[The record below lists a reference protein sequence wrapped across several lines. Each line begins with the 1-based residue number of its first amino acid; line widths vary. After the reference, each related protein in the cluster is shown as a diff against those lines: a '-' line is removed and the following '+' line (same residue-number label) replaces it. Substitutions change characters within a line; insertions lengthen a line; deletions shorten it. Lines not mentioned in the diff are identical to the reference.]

1 MTGHVTALVAL
12 AGAVLLL
19 GLLVSLALGRRKR
32 SASRTVV
39 ARAPAPR
46 GQRGALPSAPVPAV
60 RGSARGS
67 APAEPRRPSVR
78 IEVAEP
84 GVRGPL
90 FQYGG
95 DGPGF
100 EVDAPFAVVA
110 IATTGFSP
118 ANGDRIVEIAIAR
131 VDARGGISDEYA
143 TLVDPGRDVGPVFLH
158 GIATSEVRGIPT
170 FADIA
175 GEILDRLDGAVV
187 VLHDGAF
194 VERFLD
200 AEFARAGVQLPLTP
214 ALCSQWLA
222 RRTLRT
228 PDHTLRT
235 LARHAG
241 RTVLDTSSALGA
253 VRTVAALLPQMLLAH
268 GRPLHYLC
276 GLRPMPELEVV
287 VDPTIRPVDVREGT
301 DGWMTTLLSRRRQP
315 TSGAIDAQRYV
326 DTVTGALADG
336 RLLGGEAQTLARLG
350 ASAGLGAPQVEALHE
365 RLLENLRAAAM
376 TDTILTTGQLRQ
388 LRTAA
393 SALGVPTYFD
403 ELRPTSPQDL
413 VAGSPAAPS
422 PRGPGTRPA
431 PASRMPLCTHCHR
444 DGHTRASCPQ
454 RAPLSV

>member
-1 MTGHVTALVAL
+1 MTGQVTALVAL

-39 ARAPAPR
+39 ARKPEARA
-46 GQRGALPSAPVPAV
+46 QRGALPSAPVPAV
-60 RGSARGS
+60 RGAVKT
-67 APAEPRRPSVR
+67 EQRRPAVR
-78 IEVAEP
+78 LAVAEP
-84 GVRGPL
+84 GDRGPL

-95 DGPGF
+95 DGSGF
-100 EVDAPFAVVA
+100 EIDAPFVVVA

-118 ANGDRIVEIAIAR
+118 ANGDRVVEIAVAR
-131 VDARGGISDEYA
+131 VDPSGRVSDEYA
-143 TLVDPGRDVGPVFLH
+143 TLVNPGRDVGPVFVH
-158 GIATSEVRGIPT
+158 GISNSEVRTAPT

-175 GEILDRLDGAVV
+175 GELLDRIDGAVV

-194 VERFLD
+194 AERFLD

-235 LARHAG
+235 LSRHAG

-253 VRTVAALLPQMLLAH
+253 VRTVAALLPQMLAVH
-268 GRPLHYLC
+268 GRPLRYLC
-276 GLRPMPELEVV
+276 GLRPVPELEIAA
-287 VDPTIRPVDVREGT
+287 DPSSRPVGVREGT
-301 DGWMTTLLSRRRQP
+301 DGWMTTLLARRRLP
-315 TSGAIDAQRYV
+315 TAPPGEIDAQRYL
-326 DTVTGALADG
+326 DTVTEALADG

-350 ASAGLGAPQVEALHE
+350 ASAGLGAPQVDALHE
-365 RLLENLRAAAM
+365 RLLEHLRAAAL
-376 TDTILTTGQLRQ
+376 TDTILTTGQIRQ

-393 SALGVPTYFD
+393 GALGLPTYFD

-413 VAGSPAAPS
+413 IAGRSLPAAPAVPPSRTVSRS
-422 PRGPGTRPA
+422 PA
-431 PASRMPLCTHCHR
+431 MP
-444 DGHTRASCPQ
+444 
-454 RAPLSV
+454 V

>member
-1 MTGHVTALVAL
+1 MSGQVTALVAL

-32 SASRTVV
+32 SDSRTVV
-39 ARAPAPR
+39 ARKPAPR
-46 GQRGALPSAPVPAV
+46 AQRGALPSAPVPVVRGAVHAEQRRPAV
-60 RGSARGS
+60 RIA
-67 APAEPRRPSVR
+67 
-78 IEVAEP
+78 VAEP

-95 DGPGF
+95 DGAGF
-100 EVDAPFAVVA
+100 EIDAPFAVVG

-118 ANGDRIVEIAIAR
+118 ANGDRVVEIAIAR
-131 VDARGGISDEYA
+131 VDAVGGVSDEYS
-143 TLVDPGRDVGPVFLH
+143 TLVNPGRDVGPVFLH
-158 GIATSEVRGIPT
+158 GISNSEVRAAPT

-175 GEILDRLDGAVV
+175 GELLDRLDGAVV

-200 AEFARAGVQLPLTP
+200 AEFARAGVALPLTP

-235 LARHAG
+235 LARHAS

-253 VRTVAALLPQMLLAH
+253 VRTVAALLPQMLTVYGEAP
-268 GRPLHYLC
+268 RYLC
-276 GLRPMPELEVV
+276 GLRPMPELDIAA
-287 VDPTIRPVDVREGT
+287 DPSSRPVEVREST
-301 DGWMTTLLSRRRQP
+301 DAWMTTLLARRRLP
-315 TSGAIDAQRYV
+315 TAALGDIDAQRYL
-326 DTVTGALADG
+326 DTVIEALADG

-350 ASAGLGAPQVEALHE
+350 ASAGLGAPQVDTLHE
-365 RLLENLRAAAM
+365 RLLEHLRAAAL
-376 TDTILTTGQLRQ
+376 TDTILTTGQIRQ

-393 SALGVPTYFD
+393 GALGLATYFD

-413 VAGSPAAPS
+413 IGGRSVPMPAVPPARATYSRPPS
-422 PRGPGTRPA
+422 
-431 PASRMPLCTHCHR
+431 MP
-444 DGHTRASCPQ
+444 
-454 RAPLSV
+454 V

>member
-1 MTGHVTALVAL
+1 MTGQVTALVAL

-19 GLLVSLALGRRKR
+19 GLLLSLALGRRKR
-32 SASRTVV
+32 SASTSVV
-39 ARAPAPR
+39 ARKPAPR
-46 GQRGALPSAPVPAV
+46 APRGALPSAPVPV
-60 RGSARGS
+60 ARGA
-67 APAEPRRPSVR
+67 APGAPRRPAVR
-78 IEVAEP
+78 IAVAEP
-84 GVRGPL
+84 GLRGPL

-100 EVDAPFAVVA
+100 EVDAPYAVVA

-131 VDARGGISDEYA
+131 VDAAGRVSDEYS
-143 TLVDPGRDVGPVFLH
+143 TLVDPGRDAGPMFAH
-158 GIATSEVRGIPT
+158 GISTSEVRGAPP

-214 ALCSQWLA
+214 ALCSEWLA

-253 VRTVAALLPQMLLAH
+253 VRTVAALLPQMLSVY
-268 GRPLHYLC
+268 GRPLQYLC
-276 GLRPMPELEVV
+276 GLRPMPELDVARE
-287 VDPTIRPVDVREGT
+287 PATRPVDVREST
-301 DGWMTTLLSRRRQP
+301 DGWMATLLARRRPPSAGPGQV
-315 TSGAIDAQRYV
+315 DAQRYL
-326 DTVTGALADG
+326 DTVTEALADG

-365 RLLENLRAAAM
+365 RLLENLRAAAL
-376 TDTILTTGQLRQ
+376 TDTILTTGQIRQ

-393 SALGVPTYFD
+393 SALGLPTYFD

-413 VAGSPAAPS
+413 VAGRSMPVPAVPPS
-422 PRGPGTRPA
+422 RSV
-431 PASRMPLCTHCHR
+431 SRSRSMP
-444 DGHTRASCPQ
+444 
-454 RAPLSV
+454 V

>member
-1 MTGHVTALVAL
+1 MTGQVTALVAL

-32 SASRTVV
+32 STSRTVV
-39 ARAPAPR
+39 ARKPAPR
-46 GQRGALPSAPVPAV
+46 AQRGALPSGPVPV
-60 RGSARGS
+60 ARGS
-67 APAEPRRPSVR
+67 EPRRPTVR
-78 IEVAEP
+78 IAVADP

-95 DGPGF
+95 DGAGF

-131 VDARGGISDEYA
+131 VDSDGRVSDEYS
-143 TLVDPGRDVGPVFLH
+143 TLVNPGRDVGPVFLH
-158 GIATSEVRGIPT
+158 GVSTIEVRDAPT

-175 GEILDRLDGAVV
+175 GELLDRLDGAVV

-200 AEFARAGVQLPLTP
+200 VEFARAGVQLPLTP

-228 PDHTLRT
+228 ADHTLRT

-241 RTVLDTSSALGA
+241 RTVLDTSTALGA
-253 VRTVAALLPQMLLAH
+253 VRTIAALLPQMLAVY
-268 GRPLHYLC
+268 GEAPRYLC
-276 GLRPMPELEVV
+276 GLRPMPELHVNAE
-287 VDPTIRPVDVREGT
+287 PASRPVEVREST
-301 DGWMTTLLSRRRQP
+301 DPWMTSLLGRRRQP
-315 TSGAIDAQRYV
+315 TADTIEGQRYV
-326 DTVTGALADG
+326 DTVTEALADG

-350 ASAGLGAPQVEALHE
+350 ASAGLGAPRVDDLHE
-365 RLLENLRAAAM
+365 RLLENLRAAAL
-376 TDTILTTGQLRQ
+376 TDAILTTGQLRQ

-393 SALGVPTYFD
+393 SALGLPTYFD

-413 VAGSPAAPS
+413 IAGRAVTPPARAGNQS
-422 PRGPGTRPA
+422 QGRPRV
-431 PASRMPLCTHCHR
+431 PLCTHCHR
-444 DGHTRASCPQ
+444 DGHTRASCPE
-454 RAPLSV
+454 RAALSV